1 MSARLARP
9 CAKRD
14 GFVTQGSG
22 PNPNLYA
29 KLFGVDS
36 THERVAGGTRAKM
49 ISASVHLQI
58 AKIVLP

>member
-1 MSARLARP
+1 MAQRYTKL
-9 CAKRD
+9 D
-14 GFVTQGSG
+14 VFVTYRSE
-22 PNPNLYA
+22 PNPNLCA

-36 THERVAGGTRAKM
+36 THERAARVARAKM